1 MAAPP
6 IAYTGRVEYD
16 LGIVGGGPAGLGVAI
31 AARLRGL
38 SVAVLDRAQ
47 PAIDKA
53 CGEGVMPDGAA
64 RLARWGVELDPRESS
79 RFVGIRFLDG
89 ALVAEGRFPAGTG
102 VAVRRPHLHSVL
114 TARAEELGAALCWG
128 TKVEGLVSG
137 GIVTAAGT
145 VACRVVVG
153 ADGLHSPVRRW
164 LGLEGAPAAHRRFGV
179 RRHFACA
186 PWSDCVEVYWADRC
200 EAYVTGTGPG
210 RVGVALLW
218 SGETSDFDTLMS
230 RFPALAER
238 LAGAAIV
245 SRDRGAGPLH
255 QRVRGVV
262 SGAAALVGD
271 AAGYVDA
278 ITGEGMSIAFHEAEA
293 LVDAVLARDLGLYAR
308 RQRALRRLPNA
319 MTQLLLVAERSPR
332 RRARFLRTVVQHPQL
347 FNRLLGV
354 HSRQLPPRSVGA
366 AGAWRLASC
375 LLG

>member
-1 MAAPP
+1 
-6 IAYTGRVEYD
+6 VEYD

-38 SVAVLDRAQ
+38 KVAVFDRAE

-53 CGEGVMPDGAA
+53 CGEGIMPDGAA

-89 ALVAEGRFPAGTG
+89 DLVADGRFPAGSG
-102 VAVRRPHLHSVL
+102 VAVRRAHLHDAL
-114 TARAEELGAALCWG
+114 AARAAELGTELRWG
-128 TKVEGLVSG
+128 TKIEGLATGGVETAHGVVS
-137 GIVTAAGT
+137 
-145 VACRVVVG
+145 CRVVVG
-153 ADGLHSPVRRW
+153 ADGLHSRVRRW
-164 LGLEGAPAAHRRFGV
+164 LGLEGSPASLRRFGV

-200 EAYVTGTGPG
+200 EAYVTGTGPD

-218 SGETSDFDTLMS
+218 SGETSDFDALMA
-230 RFPALAER
+230 RFPALEER
-238 LAGAAIV
+238 LAGAAAV

-262 SGAAALVGD
+262 SGQAALVGD
-271 AAGYVDA
+271 AAGYLDA
-278 ITGEGMSIAFHEAEA
+278 ITGEGLSIAFHEAEA
-293 LVDAVLARDLGLYAR
+293 LVDAVLARDLRLYAR

-319 MTQLLLVAERSPR
+319 MTHLLLVAERSPR
-332 RRARFLRTVVQHPQL
+332 RRARFLRTVVQHPLL
-347 FNRLLGV
+347 FNRLLGI